1 VTSASAPAAPPAPA
15 ADAPRPGP
23 PPPGWT
29 TSEFWSMLFVHAIA
43 VATIVLTFATGSAD
57 GLQGTEAIVPTA
69 ALLMS
74 AVAHVAYV
82 RGRVHLKLGRLER
95 AARPIEA
102 DVRAV
107 EPLAR
112 QLAPVVMAQ
121 DPELAQRI
129 AAAVAAGRSAET
141 AATPRPPDASM
152 PAR

>member
-1 VTSASAPAAPPAPA
+1 MSASAQEAPPAPA
-15 ADAPRPGP
+15 TEAPRPGP

-43 VATIVLTFATGSAD
+43 VATILLTFTTGSAD
-57 GLQGTEAIVPTA
+57 GLQGAEAIVPAA

-82 RGRVHLKLGRLER
+82 RGRVHLKLGRLGR
-95 AARPIEA
+95 VPGQIEA

-121 DPELAQRI
+121 DPALAQRI

-141 AATPRPPDASM
+141 AATPRPPDAAV
-152 PAR
+152 PAQ

>member
-1 VTSASAPAAPPAPA
+1 MSAGAPEAPPAPA

-43 VATIVLTFATGSAD
+43 VATILLTFTTGSAE
-57 GLQGTEAIVPTA
+57 GLQGVEAIVPAA

-82 RGRVHLKLGRLER
+82 RGRVHLKLGRLGR
-95 AARPIEA
+95 VAGQIEA

-112 QLAPVVMAQ
+112 QLAPVVMAE
-121 DPELAQRI
+121 DPALAQRI

-141 AATPRPPDASM
+141 AATPRPPDATM
-152 PAR
+152 PQ